1 MFVEMIINRLIKKC
15 ENDDIKNKLLIKKY
29 EYIIDDIYN
38 IYTKEEGRICSYLKR
53 YHGIQ

>member
-1 MFVEMIINRLIKKC
+1 MLFFVFKILIKKC
-15 ENDDIKNKLLIKKY
+15 ENDDMKNKLLIKKY
-29 EYIIDDIYN
+29 EYIIDD